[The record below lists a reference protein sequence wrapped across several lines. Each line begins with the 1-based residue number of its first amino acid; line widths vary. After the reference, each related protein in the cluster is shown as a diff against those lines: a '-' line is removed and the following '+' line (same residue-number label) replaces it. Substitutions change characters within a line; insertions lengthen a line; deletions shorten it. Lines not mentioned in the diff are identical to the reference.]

1 MEKELVYFNK
11 KYKSFRKNGYDIL
24 SNQVSNKTLYYLKKY
39 TLELKN
45 RMISNPNFETETKL
59 NGSGIFGRFHDMASS
74 SPLANDSENKK
85 LFDVYT
91 SRLMYEI
98 CTLYLMTDEIYLF
111 NDQVVVKL
119 PSEDFSYESHRDNQ
133 FGPYP
138 NRYDLKTLNCML
150 VLDDITDE
158 NGGFHIKNKNT
169 RQWDSVSLFEGDILV
184 MDGNT
189 YHKSGNNKSDSSRR
203 VYICHYSCESIGENF
218 GKGYY
223 HERFTA
229 R

>member
-1 MEKELVYFNK
+1 M
-11 KYKSFRKNGYDIL
+11 
-24 SNQVSNKTLYYLKKY
+24 
-39 TLELKN
+39 
-45 RMISNPNFETETKL
+45 
-59 NGSGIFGRFHDMASS
+59 
-74 SPLANDSENKK
+74 

-223 HERFTA
+223 HERFTT